1 MLTVFHHGKDASDVT
16 GEKFDVKVIF
26 RFGTHSRHVEH
37 VDQAYPFEPVR
48 QRAQRNFYRQP
59 RTKNNGRAELG
70 AFSAAVTMK
79 VRQLKV

>member
-16 GEKFDVKVIF
+16 GEKFDVKVIS

-48 QRAQRNFYRQP
+48 QRAQRNF
-59 RTKNNGRAELG
+59 
-70 AFSAAVTMK
+70 
-79 VRQLKV
+79 